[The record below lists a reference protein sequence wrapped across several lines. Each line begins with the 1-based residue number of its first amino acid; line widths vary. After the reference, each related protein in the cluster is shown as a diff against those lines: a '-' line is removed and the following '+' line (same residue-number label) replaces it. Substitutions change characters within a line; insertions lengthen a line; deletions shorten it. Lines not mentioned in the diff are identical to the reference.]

1 MKKWIALNFSL
12 PLVVWFLIPDGRYEV
27 IFIFAHM
34 VVLPVSVICLN
45 FISVFKGKAPML
57 LVAGASLVGVVC
69 GVVISYIR
77 WGVDSGKLF
86 NPDGETIWIIE
97 KLLIYQI
104 CFVAGGLVIIA
115 IIKSIKR
122 RISQNGLLAHLD
134 ISNYDNSLLPCQ

>member
-12 PLVVWFLIPDGRYEV
+12 PLGVWILIPDGRYEV

-34 VVLPVSVICLN
+34 VVLPVSIICLN
-45 FISVFKGKAPML
+45 LISVFKGKVPVL
-57 LVAGASLVGVVC
+57 LVAGVSLVGVVC

-77 WGVDSGKLF
+77 WGIDSGKLF

-104 CFVAGGLVIIA
+104 CFVAVGLALILITKAVKNIVD
-115 IIKSIKR
+115 KWKT
-122 RISQNGLLAHLD
+122 
-134 ISNYDNSLLPCQ
+134 